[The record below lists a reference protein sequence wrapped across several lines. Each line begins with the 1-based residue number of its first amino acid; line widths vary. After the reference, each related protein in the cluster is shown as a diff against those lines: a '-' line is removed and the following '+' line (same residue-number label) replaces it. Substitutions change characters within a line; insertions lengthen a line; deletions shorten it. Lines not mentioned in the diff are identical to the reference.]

1 MWVTGQRLRA
11 GGLAGLLHPHG
22 LPGNVS
28 AGWCERTDGIADTVV
43 PTGLTFDTD
52 QVVVEPKRYLRDKDT
67 PAHCSLAVKTPR

>member
-1 MWVTGQRLRA
+1 M
-11 GGLAGLLHPHG
+11 
-22 LPGNVS
+22 S